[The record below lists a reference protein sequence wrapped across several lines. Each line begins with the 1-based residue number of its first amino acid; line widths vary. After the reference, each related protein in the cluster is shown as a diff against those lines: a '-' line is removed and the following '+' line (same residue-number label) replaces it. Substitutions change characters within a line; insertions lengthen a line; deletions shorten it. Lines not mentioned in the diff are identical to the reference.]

1 MFRDR
6 AVVLKLDIGMESDCR
21 HEMAYKGAM
30 ASLGI
35 SLVP

>member
-6 AVVLKLDIGMESDCR
+6 AVVLKLDIGMESDYR
-21 HEMAYKGAM
+21 HEMAYKGVM